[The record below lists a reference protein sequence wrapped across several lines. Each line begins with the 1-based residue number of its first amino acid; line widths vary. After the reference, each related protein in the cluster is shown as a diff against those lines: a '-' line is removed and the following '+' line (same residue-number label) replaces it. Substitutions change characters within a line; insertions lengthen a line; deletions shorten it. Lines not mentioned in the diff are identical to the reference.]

1 MIYLN
6 KRQDFFTWQKGKLNS
21 FMIHEWSVWDDAYWN
36 QTLFVYVFQILYVFD
51 QIQIGWNFHQ
61 ESSKELHYWVINF
74 SSKQLNDG
82 SRYLYFF
89 AIITKLV
96 ELVVVFQTLHYG
108 TFQIQ
113 RIWSISVS
121 SNFRYIIWSKENRR
135 LASSREAIIN
145 YCLPNTECCR
155 YSCLI
160 NIKRV

>member
-1 MIYLN
+1 MLTEIKHFLFMCSKFCMYLTKFKLDETFIRN
-6 KRQDFFTWQKGKLNS
+6 LPKSFFTESLIFPQKS
-21 FMIHEWSVWDDAYWN
+21 WTTVADTY
-36 QTLFVYVFQILYVFD
+36 T
-51 QIQIGWNFHQ
+51 
-61 ESSKELHYWVINF
+61 
-74 SSKQLNDG
+74 
-82 SRYLYFF
+82 FF
-89 AIITKLV
+89 AIITKLF